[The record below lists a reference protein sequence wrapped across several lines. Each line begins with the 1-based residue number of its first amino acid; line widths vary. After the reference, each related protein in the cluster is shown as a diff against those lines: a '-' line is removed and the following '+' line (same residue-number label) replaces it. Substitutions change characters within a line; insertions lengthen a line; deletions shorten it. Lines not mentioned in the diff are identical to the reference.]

1 MRIHYA
7 TLISESEADLQTLEH
22 QHRGQRPADRVR
34 FLRLLKS
41 EQVHTIQ
48 ACAPVLGYSRS
59 QLTRWWGRY
68 RTGGLAA
75 LLAEP
80 SHPGS
85 QGQMTPEAWADLE
98 EVMKQGQVATL
109 EQARQYL
116 GRRWGI
122 HYQSVNGVWWH
133 LHQRRARPKTG
144 RRRHRRADPA
154 QQEAFKKTS
163 TSR

>member
-1 MRIHYA
+1 MRICYA
-7 TLISESEADLQTLEH
+7 TLISEREADLQALEH

-48 ACAPVLGYSRS
+48 ACVPILGYSRA
-59 QLTRWWGRY
+59 QLSRWWARY
-68 RTGGLAA
+68 RAGGLQA

-85 QGQMTPEAWADLE
+85 QGQMTAEAWADLE
-98 EVMKQGQVATL
+98 EAMKQGHIATL

-116 GRRWGI
+116 GQRWSI

-133 LHQRRARPKTG
+133 LHRRRAKPKTG

-163 TSR
+163 ASR